1 MICPNCKKE
10 ITPEKEG
17 LDSFIKPC
25 QKKAKL
31 FAIIGFVLAVL
42 SVITMA
48 AVLSTALISD
58 IQAYKG
64 IIESSIYDSAGI
76 STLICWLPFFIMLT
90 SLIFTC
96 LSSLHSETKIRLNTV
111 SRLILLFEIIILVV
125 LAVAVNFFL
134 TTEVLDSI
142 NI

>member
-1 MICPNCKKE
+1 MICPHCKKE

-48 AVLSTALISD
+48 VVLITALISD

-111 SRLILLFEIIILVV
+111 SRIILLLEVIILVV
-125 LAVAVNFFL
+125 FAVAVNYVL
-134 TTEVLDSI
+134 TTEVLDAI
-142 NI
+142 KI

>member
-1 MICPNCKKE
+1 MICPHCKKE

-25 QKKAKL
+25 QKKAKS
-31 FAIIGFVLAVL
+31 FAIIGFVLAIL
-42 SVITMA
+42 SVVTMA
-48 AVLSTALISD
+48 VVFSAALIFD

-64 IIESSIYDSAGI
+64 TIESSIYDSAGL
-76 STLICWLPFFIMLT
+76 STLICWLPFFVMFA
-90 SLIFTC
+90 SLILTF
-96 LSSLHSETKIRLNTV
+96 LSSLHSETKIRLNTA

-142 NI
+142 KI